1 MNPVNN
7 HKTINHPADPTMRDM
22 SALTIKIPEPIIE
35 PATIAVASNNP
46 KDLLKSVVSSVIFYK

>member
-1 MNPVNN
+1 
-7 HKTINHPADPTMRDM
+7 M
-22 SALTIKIPEPIIE
+22 SALTMKIPEPIIE